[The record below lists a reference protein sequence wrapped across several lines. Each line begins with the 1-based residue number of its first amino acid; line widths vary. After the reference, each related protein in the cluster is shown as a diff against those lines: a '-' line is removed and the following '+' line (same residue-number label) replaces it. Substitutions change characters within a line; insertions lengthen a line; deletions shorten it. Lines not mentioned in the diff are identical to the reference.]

1 MCWDFWTRNLKRS
14 RHLTGTRDETFDD
27 DLDCLYDGY
36 SRGCNPE
43 DDIEDEFVSIQRRF
57 KQRAA
62 DAFEE
67 DLAELRRKR
76 RDLQDRLFDMVDVGA
91 EISKAKTTLENAN
104 VAFLKHAKKFDNNDE
119 PEIESENLVA
129 RLEKTRKMK
138 KMVKQN
144 GEFQEAAAET
154 TKPKKVPLLKWSK
167 FAELENEMPKLVGDM
182 TKARIRDEVEV
193 PEMSSQS
200 ENNKQKQ
207 SSERRRSK
215 KRSVIKRKKGVT
227 F

>member
-1 MCWDFWTRNLKRS
+1 
-14 RHLTGTRDETFDD
+14 
-27 DLDCLYDGY
+27 
-36 SRGCNPE
+36 
-43 DDIEDEFVSIQRRF
+43 
-57 KQRAA
+57 
-62 DAFEE
+62 
-67 DLAELRRKR
+67 
-76 RDLQDRLFDMVDVGA
+76 MVDVGA
-91 EISKAKTTLENAN
+91 EITKAKTTLENAN

-119 PEIESENLVA
+119 PQIESENLVA

-144 GEFQEAAAET
+144 GEIQEAAADT

-182 TKARIRDEVEV
+182 TKARIRNEVEV
-193 PEMSSQS
+193 PEMLSQS

-207 SSERRRSK
+207 PSERRRSK
-215 KRSVIKRKKGVT
+215 KRSVIKRKKSVT